1 MIGHQQGWKENIEK
15 NLVLGKMKMKR
26 PCKVVAVTAF
36 VNETLEKRATTIGIK
51 RVLPKPVCVEMIK
64 EVVLRYF
71 FDKE

>member
-36 VNETLEKRATTIGIK
+36 INESVEKRATKIGIK

-64 EVVLRYF
+64 EVVLMYF
-71 FDKE
+71 FNNE